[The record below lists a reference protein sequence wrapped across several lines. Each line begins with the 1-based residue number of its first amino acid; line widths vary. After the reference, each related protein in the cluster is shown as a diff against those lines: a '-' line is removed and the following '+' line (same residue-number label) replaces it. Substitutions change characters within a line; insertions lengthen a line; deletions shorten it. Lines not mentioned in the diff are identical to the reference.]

1 MTDHLNFLGDIIGKA
16 IAKGASAAD
25 AILVDSVSQDV
36 SVRYGKL
43 EKLERSASADVGLRV
58 FIGKKQSVVSSSYSN
73 LTEIN
78 EVVDRAV
85 AMAKASPDD
94 PYCGL
99 ADKNDSLIGEH
110 KHHNADDS
118 DIGEEKLQEWAKKA
132 EDAAQAVKGVTKS
145 EGGDAHASRS
155 KIYLVNS
162 NGLAGEYD
170 QSSFSVSASVIAGE
184 GTGMERD
191 YDYSSAVFYKDM
203 ISPDI
208 IGRKA
213 GERAVRRLNPRKVKT
228 QQVPVV
234 FDPRVA
240 RGIVG
245 YVASAINGATVARG
259 TSFLKSKM
267 GQQIFKGSINIIDD
281 PSRPR
286 ALRSRPF
293 DAEGIATRNIH
304 FIEGGYLKNW
314 IMDCR
319 SARQLGLHSTGHAVR
334 GVSSVPSPSIS
345 NFYLASGSVT
355 PQQLMADIKQ
365 GFYVTETMGMGVNLV
380 TGDYSQGASGFWIEN
395 GQIAYPVSEVTIAG
409 HLSEMFME
417 LTPANDLEFKY
428 GVDSPTIRVGQMTL
442 AGQ

>member
-25 AILVDSVSQDV
+25 ALLVDSVSQDV

-43 EKLERSASADVGLRV
+43 EKLERSASADMGLRV
-58 FIGKKQSVVSSSYSN
+58 FAGKKQAVVSASYSN
-73 LTEIN
+73 LTEIDAMV
-78 EVVDRAV
+78 ERAV
-85 AMAKASPDD
+85 AMAKASPED
-94 PYCGL
+94 PFCGL
-99 ADKNDSLIGEH
+99 ADKSASLSGEH
-110 KHHNADDS
+110 KSHNADS
-118 DIGEEKLQEWAKKA
+118 ADIGEEKLQAWAKAA

-155 KIYLVNS
+155 KVYLVNS
-162 NGLAGEYD
+162 NGLMGEYD
-170 QSSFSVSASVIAGE
+170 QSSFSVAASVIAGE

-191 YDYSSAVFYKDM
+191 YDYSATVFHNDM
-203 ISPDI
+203 VSPEI

-213 GERAVRRLNPRKVKT
+213 GERAVKRLNPRKVKT

-240 RGIVG
+240 RGLVG
-245 YVASAINGATVARG
+245 YFAGAINGATIARG

-281 PSRPR
+281 PLRQR

-304 FIEGGYLKNW
+304 FIEGGYLKSW
-314 IMDCR
+314 ILDCR

-334 GVSSVPSPSIS
+334 GVSSVPSPSVS
-345 NFYLASGSVT
+345 NFYLAAGT
-355 PQQLMADIKQ
+355 MTQQELIADIKQ

-409 HLSEMFME
+409 HLTDMFME